1 MNDLSKQPPNPPS
14 ENGES
19 TEDTLKQ
26 FYAILSENQ
35 EEILPAL
42 SDILNQAL
50 PEQDGQLYVT
60 GVSLLPQADAR
71 DEVLGS
77 PLLTTMTEAMGSYM
91 PSELD
96 YVVTSVSFTAGTLNT
111 ACWIEIK
118 IDKNNFLVQIQCN

>member
-35 EEILPAL
+35 EAILPAL

-60 GVSLLPQADAR
+60 GVSLLPQEDAR
-71 DEVLGS
+71 EEVLGS
-77 PLLTTMTEAMGSYM
+77 PLLTTMTEAVQ
-91 PSELD
+91 PQD
-96 YVVTSVSFTAGTLNT
+96 YVPVGVREITLD
-111 ACWIEIK
+111 C
-118 IDKNNFLVQIQCN
+118 C